1 MSLTSSLFSGIS
13 GMTNLGNAMQI
24 IGDNIA
30 NMNTT
35 AFKGSNYVFQDLLSQ
50 QIATQ
55 SGTAQVGRGMALGE
69 VASVFEQGSFESTG
83 NTTDLAIG
91 GTGFFVLRESS
102 TEQVYY
108 SRAGNFKFDRNG
120 VLTNSV
126 GYVAQGWAL
135 NEDANEVGSITDIK
149 LASFTSPPKVTEG
162 ITMITNLDAR
172 ALSQSVVLA
181 NAWDADETTPIA
193 GSGFN
198 YQSAVKVYDSL
209 GSTHDITIY
218 YDKHSESKWEYI
230 VTCDPDEDKRGL
242 VQETAAKG
250 LLAKGEISFSD
261 SSGTI
266 SNLTMRQFTGRI
278 GNVSANGAITNE
290 ATNFTINNYDALSVD
305 GYDFSLVFDGTS
317 WSFEDIAAPTGVIT
331 AADLP
336 TNYPFATIISSDAN
350 GIRIN
355 LDGDTERTTDLTITF
370 STPAQTTDTLTF
382 DIISPQNIHIQDV
395 TNTHYIGD
403 TGDENTT
410 LDINFPEVLTNDASD
425 LRINWD
431 ASEENWY
438 WAMPLLQN
446 ITTMNTSGLSP
457 ATLTG
462 SANVTNPEV
471 MTSYSNDTA
480 VWFDSNTGLWN
491 FVSPYA
497 RDLTNLSYSG
507 GVIEANT
514 SIVLTDPTVLT
525 NHSPDITLAW
535 DNIVGLTNLAYSNTS
550 GTGQILAANT
560 AITVSQE
567 DNFTRDSSIT
577 YILEYD
583 GVGDNWIWGAGGD
596 PVVDYLNRQNPV
608 WDSTSQ
614 RLSIDMIGS
623 GVDFLIDFSFAG
635 GLTAASDGDTIS
647 FRIDADGAWSWAMP
661 TYSISTTTGGVVSS
675 NVSGN
680 ITSSLS
686 APAAYYNSSTDVGG
700 PNYNLVFTSATNTW
714 SWSAAGHS
722 PAAGGAGATNGTYSS
737 EAFIVNNENEV
748 SIDLDSDGQ
757 ADVTYTFTTP
767 LTANGTLNFSIDAVG
782 NPPPEYS
789 SATIT
794 SSSGSDILSIDMTG
808 NGTSDLVLSF
818 LTPLTS
824 NGTISFDIDTHIPP
838 FEYPNASIDNV
849 SSNASALYMDLN
861 GDNINDVNFS
871 FLAAGIP
878 QALTGNG
885 TFIFDIDP
893 RVPPTEYA
901 NATLSGNRDAVMIDM
916 NNDGVDDITFS
927 FETPLPTGDTAD
939 DSAITFDIEGTTAWT
954 EVTTDSNGYFQ
965 FMADFLG
972 GDLGTTENLI
982 EFNIG
987 TKDDGTGQFINN
999 SLTTTQYARPSTTT
1013 FQSADGYGAGDLE
1026 GVDVDTDGAITGIYS
1041 NGQLIPLYRIA
1052 LANFLNVNGLSKLGG
1067 NLYRETRDS
1076 GTAIT
1081 NKPGTNG
1088 LGSITPNSLE
1098 QSNVDIANEF
1108 VKMITTQR
1116 AFQANS
1122 KIVTTVDAML
1132 GEVIAMKR

>member
-30 NMNTT
+30 NVNTT

-50 QIATQ
+50 EIATQ

-91 GTGFFVLRESS
+91 GEGFFVLRESA
-102 TEQVYY
+102 TEELYY
-108 SRAGNFKFDRNG
+108 SRAGNFKFDRDG
-120 VLTNSV
+120 VLINSV

-135 NEDANEVGSITDIK
+135 DDDGDEVGSVTDIK
-149 LASFTSPPKVTEG
+149 LASFTSPPKVSESL
-162 ITMITNLDAR
+162 TMITNLDSR
-172 ALSQSVVLA
+172 ALSRSVVLA
-181 NAWDADETTPIA
+181 NAWDAEEITPIA
-193 GSGFN
+193 GSAYN
-198 YQSAVKVYDSL
+198 YQSVVKVYDSL

-218 YDKHSESKWEYI
+218 YDKQSESKWEYI
-230 VTCDPDEDKRGL
+230 ITCNPDEDKRGL

-250 LLAKGEISFSD
+250 LLAKGEITFSD

-266 SNLTMRQFTGRI
+266 SNLTMREFTGRI
-278 GNVSANGAITNE
+278 GNISADGAISNE
-290 ATNFTINNYDALSVD
+290 TTNFTINNYDALSQD
-305 GYDFSLVFDGTS
+305 GYGFSLEFDGTN
-317 WSFEDIAAPTGVIT
+317 WSFEDSAAPIGAFT
-331 AADLP
+331 ASDLP
-336 TNYPFATIISSDAN
+336 TNYPFASIISGDAN
-350 GIRIN
+350 GIQIN
-355 LDGDTERTTDLTITF
+355 LDGDTDRTSDLTISF
-370 STPAQTTDTLTF
+370 STPAQATDALTF

-395 TNTHYIGD
+395 TNTQYIGD
-403 TGDENTT
+403 TGNENTQ
-410 LDINFPEVLTNDASD
+410 LDINHPEVLTNDSSD

-431 ASEENWY
+431 ASEQDWY

-446 ITTMNTSGLSP
+446 ITTMNTTGLSP
-457 ATLTG
+457 ATLAG
-462 SANVTNPEV
+462 SANVSNPSV
-471 MTSYSNDTA
+471 MTSYSEDTT
-480 VWFDSNTGLWN
+480 VWFNSNTGLWN
-491 FVSPYA
+491 FISPYA
-497 RDLTNLSYSG
+497 RELTNQSYTG
-507 GVIEANT
+507 GITEANT
-514 SIVLTDPTVLT
+514 SILVADPAVLRS
-525 NHSPDITLAW
+525 HSTGITLAW
-535 DNIVGLTNLAYSNTS
+535 DNIVGMTNLAFSNTS
-550 GTGQILAANT
+550 ASGEILSTNT
-560 AITVSQE
+560 TVTVSQE
-567 DNFTRDSSIT
+567 ENFTRDSSIT

-583 GVGDNWIWGAGGD
+583 GVGDTWGWGAGGD
-596 PVVDYLNRQNPV
+596 PVVDYLNRQTPV
-608 WDSTSQ
+608 WDSGSQ
-614 RLSIDMIGS
+614 RLSVDLSGS
-623 GVDFLIDFSFAG
+623 GADFLVDFSFAG

-647 FRIDADGAWSWAMP
+647 FRIDADGAWTWAMP
-661 TYSISTTTGGVVSS
+661 TYSLSSTTGGVVTT
-675 NVSGN
+675 NITGN
-680 ITSSLS
+680 ISSSLS
-686 APAAYYNSSTDVGG
+686 TPDAYYNSSTDAGG
-700 PNYNLVFTSATNTW
+700 PDYNLVFTSATNTW
-714 SWSAAGHS
+714 SWDAAGHS
-722 PAAGGAGATNGTYSS
+722 PAAGGTGATNGTYSS

-748 SIDLDSDGQ
+748 SIDLDADGL

-767 LTANGTLNFSIDAVG
+767 LTADGTLNFSIDAIG

-789 SATIT
+789 SATIV
-794 SSSGSDILSIDMTG
+794 SASGSDILSLDMTG
-808 NGTSDLVLSF
+808 NGTSDLILSF
-818 LTPLTS
+818 LSPLNA
-824 NGTISFDIDTHIPP
+824 NGTITFDIDTHIPP

-849 SSNASALYMDLN
+849 ASNASALHMDLN
-861 GDNINDVNFS
+861 GDSINDVNFS

-878 QALTGNG
+878 QSLTGNG
-885 TFIFDIDP
+885 TFVFDIDP
-893 RVPPTEYA
+893 RVPPTEYS
-901 NATLSGNRDAVMIDM
+901 NATLSGDTDEVMIDL
-916 NNDGVDDITFS
+916 NNDGEDDITFS
-927 FETPLPTGDTAD
+927 FLTPLPTGASAQ

-954 EVTTDSNGYFQ
+954 TASTNSNGYYEFMVDFQ
-965 FMADFLG
+965 G
-972 GDLGTTENLI
+972 GEIGVTENEL

-999 SLTTTQYARPSTTT
+999 SLTTTQYARSSTTT

-1026 GVDVDTDGAITGIYS
+1026 GVDVDTDGAMTGIYS

-1052 LANFLNVNGLSKLGG
+1052 LANFLNVHGLSKLGG

-1132 GEVIAMKR
+1132 SEVINMKR